1 MTNRSDIEDKIDEWH
16 ELYGPDEDSNIEL
29 HDFLG
34 LSWEEYSVF
43 VEHNLLPGEDMPYE
57 SFVDFRNRM
66 SYLLKEMGRYTE
78 DIGRYENV
86 LKHIRNGIALSK
98 THFYEDEL
106 HPLILEDLL
115 KDNDL
120 ETD

>member
-16 ELYGPDEDSNIEL
+16 ELYGPDEDPNIEL

-57 SFVDFRNRM
+57 SFVNFRDRK
-66 SYLLKEMGRYTE
+66 S
-78 DIGRYENV
+78 V
-86 LKHIRNGIALSK
+86 V
-98 THFYEDEL
+98 
-106 HPLILEDLL
+106 
-115 KDNDL
+115 
-120 ETD
+120 